1 MTPDHGQEDWVRAA
15 FARSRE
21 AYPSSPAPVDRI
33 LTAARARRKRRRTA
47 AAVAAV
53 ASAACVVGIGL
64 STTFLGPRPDSVAPA
79 RLPAPPASSPY
90 TPAPSNTPAPSTV
103 TVRVADGTTD
113 GKRWSV
119 ALEFHPALPK
129 GYAPPPH
136 GGLGTSLLCQ
146 RMYIDGVRI
155 DHQGGPWSD
164 CQPVTGTND
173 PGPAGEMG
181 LWSLHDKGA
190 SGTRLMVANPE
201 PDVAYGVITLT
212 DGHQIR
218 ATTVTVPGTG
228 YRAWAAPVPD
238 GRTIAAVDQ
247 YDRHHHRL
255 THDTNWH

>member
-1 MTPDHGQEDWVRAA
+1 MTPDHGQEDWARAA

-33 LTAARARRKRRRTA
+33 LTAARARRRRRRA
-47 AAVAAV
+47 AAAA

-64 STTFLGPRPDSVAPA
+64 SVAFLRPPQPGAVAPA
-79 RLPAPPASSPY
+79 RLPAPPASSP
-90 TPAPSNTPAPSTV
+90 STPAPSTV
-103 TVRVADGTTD
+103 TVRVGDGTAD

-119 ALEFHPALPK
+119 ALEFHPAPPK
-129 GYAPPPH
+129 GYVPPPH
-136 GGLGTSLLCQ
+136 NDSGTSLLCQ
-146 RMYIDGVRI
+146 RMYIGGVRI

-181 LWSLHDKGA
+181 LWGLHDKGLDG
-190 SGTRLMVANPE
+190 SRLMVANPE
-201 PDVAYGVITLT
+201 PDIAYGLITLT
-212 DGHQIR
+212 DGHRIK

-228 YRAWAAPVPD
+228 YRAWAAAIPD

-247 YDRHHHRL
+247 YDNHHHRL